1 MAYELYALIGV
12 TLILF
17 IAIFAQQIAI
27 DRVYGAK
34 YALSNRESVPGD
46 QSELVNRLTRIVRNH
61 VEGIAV
67 FAPLVLIAAVSE
79 ISNPFTRY
87 SSLAIVILRL
97 LHFLFYSFGVTPF
110 RSFAWGLGF
119 LIATPVFL
127 YGLLSAVM

>member
-1 MAYELYALIGV
+1 MAYEIYALTGV
-12 TLILF
+12 TIILF
-17 IAIFAQQIAI
+17 VAIFAQQIAI
-27 DRVYGAK
+27 DRIYGAK